1 MTDRVLGSL
10 RTDRVLSHLRAA
22 LGRDGPEGAR
32 SDAALRLRLRL
43 EPAGGE
49 GAKMMP
55 PTYVGETGPIYIHE
69 RRPIEGEL
77 RECVLLDSVASQAN
91 RMEEALNQRIL
102 AGEDPVPTILVDQG
116 EFGCNSALEFS
127 HRCFDAWVED
137 ALLDGAAFGQSESYR
152 QLASVVSR
160 HTATPLMERFP
171 VGLILGCW
179 ASRRKNPQGTTR
191 IARALT
197 SEILAVD
204 AEPGEAPSSKI
215 DRHHVSAAIRV
226 YESADAGQ
234 RLTLDPE
241 QAVKNVKGEPTP
253 FAGGKPSEA
262 GYGNVTPKRAEVG
275 GISMGYALQLAVLS
289 LPALR
294 ECRFPHDGA
303 SATERDVAGRVMLAA
318 LAIRM
323 LALQV
328 EHGYDLRSGCLLVPR
343 EEPTLEL
350 VGRLGATVTAWPI
363 DQIDAHG
370 LLATAIDAGREQGL
384 DWSGQRIE
392 LVASEAQLELLRQS
406 LARVTTET
414 A

>member
-1 MTDRVLGSL
+1 MTDDVMG
-10 RTDRVLSHLRAA
+10 HLRAA
-22 LGRDGPEGAR
+22 LGGDGPSGAR
-32 SDAALRLRLRL
+32 SAAALRLRLRL

-49 GAKMMP
+49 GAKVMP
-55 PTYVGETGPIYIHE
+55 PTYSGEGREAGPIYIRE
-69 RRPIEGEL
+69 RRPIDGEL

-91 RMEEALNQRIL
+91 RMEEALNERIL

-137 ALLDGAAFGQSESYR
+137 ALLDGRAFGQSESYG

-179 ASRRKNPQGTTR
+179 ASRRSNPQGTTR

-204 AEPGEAPSSKI
+204 AELGERPGSKI
-215 DRHHVSAAIRV
+215 DRHHVSSAIRV
-226 YESADAGQ
+226 YESADTGQ
-234 RLTLDPE
+234 RFTLAPE
-241 QAVKNVKGEPTP
+241 QAVKNAKGEPAL
-253 FAGGKPSEA
+253 FRGGRPSEA
-262 GYGNVTPKRAEVG
+262 GYGNVTPSRAEVG
-275 GISMGYALQLAVLS
+275 GISMAYALQVAVLS

-294 ECRFPHDGA
+294 ECRFPLDGA
-303 SATERDVAGRVMLAA
+303 SSTEHDVAGRVMLAA
-318 LAIRM
+318 LAVRM

-350 VGRLGATVTAWPI
+350 VGRLGATVATWPI
-363 DQIDAHG
+363 DQLDARG
-370 LLATAIDAGREQGL
+370 LLAKAIDAGREQGL

-406 LARVTTET
+406 LAQVAAES